1 MRKIGYCETGCASC
15 FFQRLARVHPVLMFF
30 PLLHV
35 SIACSGARCFGYD
48 NKRAAFGAQH
58 ESERGSATF
67 YDVHDR
73 SAACHRSRACRL
85 LHNEVDCV
93 LLLAAVELECW
104 AVSC

>member
-1 MRKIGYCETGCASC
+1 MC
-15 FFQRLARVHPVLMFF
+15 FPVS
-30 PLLHV
+30 HV

-73 SAACHRSRACRL
+73 SAACRRSRVCCL
-85 LHNEVDCV
+85 LLNEVECV
-93 LLLAAVELECW
+93 LLLAAVELGC
-104 AVSC
+104 